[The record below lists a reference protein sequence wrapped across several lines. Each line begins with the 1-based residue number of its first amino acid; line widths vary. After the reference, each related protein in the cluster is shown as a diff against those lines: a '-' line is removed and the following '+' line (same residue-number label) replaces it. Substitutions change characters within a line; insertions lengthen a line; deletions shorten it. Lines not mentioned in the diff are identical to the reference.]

1 MIEFSAQNTFVLDNK
16 EDIESWIVGV
26 INSYEYTLGDLSYL
40 FCDDEYLLGINQ
52 EFLKHDTYTDIITFD
67 YSYGKT
73 LSAELL
79 ISTQRVKDNAKA
91 FKTSFSE
98 ELHRVM
104 IHGVLHCLG
113 FKDKTELETE
123 AMREAENN
131 ALQLLENQLNT

>member
-1 MIEFSAQNTFVLDNK
+1 MIEFSAQNTFDLDNK
-16 EDIESWIVGV
+16 KRLESWIVSV
-26 INSYEYTLGDLSYL
+26 VNSHDYTIGDLSYL
-40 FCDDEYLLGINQ
+40 FCDDDYLLEINQ
-52 EFLKHDTYTDIITFD
+52 EFLNHDTYTDIITFD

-79 ISTQRVKDNAKA
+79 ISTERVKDNAKV
-91 FKTSFSE
+91 FKTSFYN

-131 ALQLLENQLNT
+131 ALQLLENQINR